1 MLEEFLCF
9 LGSRTRVQWQWKHR
23 VPCLKSDPDSP
34 VSQLDI
40 STMPWRQDFKSRSL
54 GIFLATMESCT
65 SRWHSALLWQPH
77 WHPCRYCCI
86 WALPASSTF
95 QCVWSCLQMCFQIFS
110 NPVQSIKTLTYPH
123 PTSPIR
129 LLTWSGSI
137 VSAVNAGTLCHVS
150 RLSSLEFGDAV
161 LEYATTKCLRA

>member
-23 VPCLKSDPDSP
+23 VPCLKSDP

-65 SRWHSALLWQPH
+65 SRWQCSTLIAPLTSMPVLLH
-77 WHPCRYCCI
+77 MSVARFLHF
-86 WALPASSTF
+86 LM
-95 QCVWSCLQMCFQIFS
+95 CLELLADVFS
-110 NPVQSIKTLTYPH
+110 NFLQPSPEYKDLNL
-123 PTSPIR
+123 PTPNVAYTTSHVKWFNR
-129 LLTWSGSI
+129 LCSKRGNTM
-137 VSAVNAGTLCHVS
+137 S
-150 RLSSLEFGDAV
+150 RFSLIFTRV
-161 LEYATTKCLRA
+161 W